1 MLTMGRP
8 LLLGTVL
15 CLLLCGA
22 AHGSETSDAFAAE
35 RKALAA
41 ASLRAKA
48 QAIKAQE
55 LKRAATLQQAS
66 TSWDDDT
73 DAEGNDDDVMAYVR
87 GDPPAAGVT
96 GQVGVFDYK
105 GASSEAE
112 PFSPLKWFMGHLAKA
127 VGAPEETPPSRRA
140 RVASWHQAA
149 APRESSW
156 DEPAPGKA
164 SWDEPSSPGK
174 EAFERSEAA
183 VQKERAAA
191 RRAKGG
197 NSKRGAAFSAGF
209 MQGVAATGAQSA
221 QQQAAMAQKIQKE
234 EKIVGR
240 LEDVVHSLE
249 GDRRARNF
257 EKTRV
262 AAEEF
267 EKTRAAAEEAHEKAA
282 EDAEENAEAAEA
294 GADRVRAAA
303 THAEQ
308 DAVNAKTAEEGAEA
322 EYEAAKTRIEK
333 RAQAAWTAEKA
344 GEEKEKA
351 EQAAEKVAAEDDAEK
366 EKEEEGATKEVAA
379 DEEEDA
385 PHKKHTRTIHMDKV
399 RVEVYVESMCPGC
412 KSFIRT
418 DLSDLMD
425 GLGKYVHLENVPY
438 GNAWFNTTSRQIT
451 CQHGPTECE
460 GNRIELCLMKLHPG
474 RHKWFPAA
482 KCLAASNTDPR
493 NASFDCFT
501 EAGIDREAVLA
512 CSDGIEGEI
521 LHTRA
526 GNETLSLIPPHKFTP
541 WVVVDGVPTTELL
554 TSVCARLPRMISR
567 KAPACNTRYQ
577 ADPSSMSTLASESAA
592 HKVVAAAVE
601 AASTGNSAAVQAKA
615 DAETAKAAH
624 TAADK
629 AKHTA
634 VVTAAVK
641 AAVSG
646 DQAAGEAKAKAV
658 LAKAAKAKAERCYP
672 SAEVEAIE

>member
-333 RAQAAWTAEKA
+333 RAQAAWTAEK
-344 GEEKEKA
+344 G
-351 EQAAEKVAAEDDAEK
+351 
-366 EKEEEGATKEVAA
+366 
-379 DEEEDA
+379 
-385 PHKKHTRTIHMDKV
+385 RMRRRKV

-672 SAEVEAIE
+672 SAEVEAI